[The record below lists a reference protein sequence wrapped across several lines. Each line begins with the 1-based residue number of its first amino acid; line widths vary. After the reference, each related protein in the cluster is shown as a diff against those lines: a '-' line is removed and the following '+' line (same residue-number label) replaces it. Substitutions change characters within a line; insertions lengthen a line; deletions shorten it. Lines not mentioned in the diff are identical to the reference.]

1 MRAAWHRQ
9 TDWVLTGL
17 LWLVYL
23 YMIRQ
28 AFVDVYYLTVD
39 AFAWGLT
46 GSQLPSLAEMSS
58 FLHTLRNY
66 GIVVV
71 GIGTTLIA
79 WGLYNQVRF
88 RGRER
93 RSQRQLVS
101 IGDLAALYGLS
112 AESIAA
118 WQGSRV
124 LMMEHDPDGTIA
136 EVTTRA
142 GEPIPPRPRRAVAL
156 KEAS

>member
-1 MRAAWHRQ
+1 MRSAWHRQ
-9 TDWVLTGL
+9 ADWVLTGL

-28 AFVDVYYLTVD
+28 AFVDVYYLTID
-39 AFAWGLT
+39 TFALGFT
-46 GSQLPSLAEMSS
+46 GSQLLSLTEMSS
-58 FLHTLRNY
+58 FLRTLRNY
-66 GIVVV
+66 GIVAVA
-71 GIGTTLIA
+71 IGATLIA

-93 RSQRQLVS
+93 RNQRQLVS
-101 IGDLAALYGLS
+101 IADLAALYGLPV
-112 AESIAA
+112 ESVTT
-118 WQGSRV
+118 WQGSRI

-136 EVTTRA
+136 GVTTEA
-142 GEPIPPRPRRAVAL
+142 GEPIAPRRAMPL